1 MVLKTLY
8 MIQPHAPALP
18 CCSFYNS
25 ILAHTP
31 AARET
36 GRFMLVPTRGA
47 RSFSS
52 CLHTY
57 DDGRD
62 QGCKTNVH
70 LFCGVTAEGWRM
82 PAPWLR
88 DTNPFKCARHT
99 HLAGLADQRPGA
111 AFKEAALDV
120 SGGRCATAHGA
131 ALSLSLSLSL
141 FTSPQVIGSFFGE
154 RWPRLVFS
162 LMIRLKALPF
172 FGLAVLSQRL

>member
-18 CCSFYNS
+18 WCSFYNS

-36 GRFMLVPTRGA
+36 GRFMLTLVPTRGA

-141 FTSPQVIGSFFGE
+141 SL
-154 RWPRLVFS
+154 RLPKLLGRF
-162 LMIRLKALPF
+162 
-172 FGLAVLSQRL
+172 LARGGPVLSSLL